1 MLNLRIN
8 VYFKMANE
16 VNGIISNILG
26 SDIVGVKS
34 GKQLMRVKLYFHFKK
49 VVNMIVPAFV
59 LRGIHVL
66 AQKCLGLDRDFKFTE
81 LILKH

>member
-1 MLNLRIN
+1 MSKNSLYLMIFINRANLLHQ
-8 VYFKMANE
+8 Y
-16 VNGIISNILG
+16 
-26 SDIVGVKS
+26 
-34 GKQLMRVKLYFHFKK
+34 YFHFKK